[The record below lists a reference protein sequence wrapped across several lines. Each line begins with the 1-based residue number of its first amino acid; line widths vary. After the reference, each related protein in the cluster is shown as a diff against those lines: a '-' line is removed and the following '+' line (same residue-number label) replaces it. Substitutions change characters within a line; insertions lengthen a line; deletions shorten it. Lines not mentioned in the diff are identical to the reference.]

1 LNINFDFILPSTPRS
16 SKWSHSLRLPHQ
28 NPVSPTPLP
37 FTRHKSTHLI
47 LLEFIA
53 VALLS
58 EPYSSRE
65 FLVTVLSEPYRSREF
80 LVTVLS
86 EPYRSRE
93 FLVTVPSEPYRSR
106 EFLVISD

>member
-1 LNINFDFILPSTPRS
+1 MILF
-16 SKWSHSLRLPHQ
+16 SHLRLGLPNGLTALGYPHQ
-28 NPVSPTPLP
+28 NPVRPTPLP
-37 FTRHKSTHLI
+37 FTRHKPAHLI

-53 VALLS
+53 VAVLS
-58 EPYSSRE
+58 EPYRSKE

-93 FLVTVPSEPYRSR
+93 FLVTVLSEPYRSR
-106 EFLVISD
+106 DFLVISD